1 MLSHRNLRGLG
12 CCLYIWR
19 STPAPFNRVFRTS
32 CLLQYY
38 RSLFSR
44 YSNPLYIFYSKG
56 LGYTEK
62 EISAGLMKMLPPHS
76 QMSHRDIAH
85 GVPVAYLKP
94 DFSVNTGMA
103 GRSCTVSNIWYELSH
118 TPCHKTYSGVYV
130 YCTLL
135 DLPCWWTFSLAVIR
149 LLNQISYKC
158 KPFIRVMLSFF
169 IFWVPLPAG
178 LFFRHACRHGL
189 SLAPVGVGTQDTAAV
204 IRLARSKL
212 ARTASRGHAYDY
224 VLGRLGGGGPLA
236 HLCVICLFYG
246 FFITKIRKLTS
257 RWSCWTL

>member
-1 MLSHRNLRGLG
+1 MLSHRNLRGFG

-19 STPAPFNRVFRTS
+19 STPAPFNRVFRKLPTTILS
-32 CLLQYY
+32 ITI
-38 RSLFSR
+38 FTV
-44 YSNPLYIFYSKG
+44 SNPPLYIFYSKG

-103 GRSCTVSNIWYELSH
+103 GRSCTVSNIWYELSL

-135 DLPCWWTFSLAVIR
+135 DLPCWWTFSLSHPVIR

-158 KPFIRVMLSFF
+158 KPFIRVMLS
-169 IFWVPLPAG
+169 
-178 LFFRHACRHGL
+178 LFLYFGFRFRQVYSSVTHVGMACRWLRLVLERKTLPPWFGW
-189 SLAPVGVGTQDTAAV
+189 PVQN
-204 IRLARSKL
+204 
-212 ARTASRGHAYDY
+212 
-224 VLGRLGGGGPLA
+224 
-236 HLCVICLFYG
+236 
-246 FFITKIRKLTS
+246 
-257 RWSCWTL
+257 